1 MFKITKDYYLGS
13 YRTNFALF
21 QKKISE
27 SGKETMKNI
36 GYYSNL
42 EQVYD
47 ALIKKEISDNMELLN
62 NIKEIVSLVNELKE
76 FTKKYIAE
84 NNKREN

>member
-1 MFKITKDYYLGS
+1 MLEITKNYYLGCNK
-13 YRTNFALF
+13 TNFTLF
-21 QKKISE
+21 EKKVSE
-27 SGKETMKNI
+27 NGKESMKNL
-36 GYYSNL
+36 GYYSSL

-47 ALIKKEISDNMELLN
+47 ALIKKEIKDNMELLN

-84 NNKREN
+84 NK